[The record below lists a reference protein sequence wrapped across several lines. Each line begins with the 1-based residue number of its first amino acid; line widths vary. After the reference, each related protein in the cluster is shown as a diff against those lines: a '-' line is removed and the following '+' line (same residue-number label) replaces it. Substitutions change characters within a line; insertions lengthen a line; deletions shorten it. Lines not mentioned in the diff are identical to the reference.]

1 MNFFYCKKGRQKH
14 EPQEVLDFG
23 DSLRFYAK
31 VCDSVQFCLQD
42 PDHAI
47 SEKEGEAVAQQLF
60 GLAAQYILLA
70 HALQPSKEVY
80 KKSLHVIK
88 PLLPLPHLRAG
99 LLTAMKPQDAE
110 LCREE

>member
-1 MNFFYCKKGRQKH
+1 MLAGGMS
-14 EPQEVLDFG
+14 LDLHW
-23 DSLRFYAK
+23 SYKQALPSTHVPSCILINVRW
-31 VCDSVQFCLQD
+31 QD

-70 HALQPSKEVY
+70 HALQPGKDVY
-80 KKSLHVIK
+80 KKSLRVIK
-88 PLLPLPHLRAG
+88 PLLPLPYLRSG
-99 LLTAMKPQDAE
+99 PLTAMRPQDAN